1 MMAQAGSRCGSWIVS
16 TPETALRSAGDLVDV
31 GCCWRTSSRRATTAW
46 CASRSTPT
54 AGSSART
61 ITDPC
66 ALRGAGVGHAGAG
79 LCERGRRVPRRGPG
93 GRGARARRGGRGD
106 RRARRPPRHG
116 RSADPKADPATGQG
130 PALDR
135 CPSSVPDLG
144 RRGAIS
150 AGAARPDGRSGQ
162 RAASLARSQPKWAE
176 TSRNSEPQ
184 AGPPP
189 PRNPWKQA
197 KLRAGERLDRTQEVA
212 GSSPASSTRRTPA
225 TAGVLSFERSVR
237 LLWITAFRRF
247 WPGFWP
253 DLSRIRPYSAGLPAC
268 ARPFH
273 RRPLRQLWG
282 RF

>member
-16 TPETALRSAGDLVDV
+16 TPETALRSAGDLIDV

-212 GSSPASSTRRTPA
+212 GSSPASSTRKGLQNTH
-225 TAGVLSFERSVR
+225 LSPRSD
-237 LLWITAFRRF
+237 AFA
-247 WPGFWP
+247 
-253 DLSRIRPYSAGLPAC
+253 D
-268 ARPFH
+268 H
-273 RRPLRQLWG
+273 RWRVVNFRQLIM
-282 RF
+282 RP